1 MHENNMLSIDD
12 IMLNGNNT
20 YARPRRR
27 HCLYPPFFE
36 GLDVVVWLHTMRLS
50 FYSITNLMIHFTKN
64 TFVEN

>member
-1 MHENNMLSIDD
+1 MLSIDD

-27 HCLYPPFFE
+27 HSCLYPMFFE

-50 FYSITNLMIHFTKN
+50 FYYITNLMIHFTKN
-64 TFVEN
+64 TFVGN